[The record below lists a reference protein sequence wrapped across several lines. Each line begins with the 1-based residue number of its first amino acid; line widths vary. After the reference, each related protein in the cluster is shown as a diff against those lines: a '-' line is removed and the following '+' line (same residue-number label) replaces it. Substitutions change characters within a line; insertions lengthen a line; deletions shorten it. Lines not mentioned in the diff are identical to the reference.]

1 METPPGFS
9 SSFVHIRKFSI
20 DMASEPMRVAVVGLG
35 EHGKNHARQYLQIP
49 GVQLVGVFDMEQ
61 ERSRQAA
68 EELSV
73 PSFASYQ
80 ETLAQVDAVSVV
92 VPTRDHAS
100 VALEALRAGK
110 DVLVEK
116 PISRTLAEAD
126 EMIEVAAQG
135 NCILQVGHLERFN
148 PAVLAAE
155 KVVRDPKFFEIH
167 RLGVFAPRSLD
178 VDVVF
183 DLMIHDL
190 EILLSLVA
198 APVAEIRAVGLPIL
212 SDRVDIANVRLEF
225 EGGVVANLTASRVS
239 TEKIRKF
246 RFFQAS
252 GYVSIDFTRQDVIL
266 LGIER
271 GGLRP
276 EIGLKK
282 VETERADPLR
292 GQLEDFTQCVRTR
305 RPPKVGGG
313 EGRAAL
319 DLAQRVMKE
328 IEKHA
333 LAAGV
338 RIRP

>member
-1 METPPGFS
+1 
-9 SSFVHIRKFSI
+9 
-20 DMASEPMRVAVVGLG
+20 MASEPIRVAVVGLG
-35 EHGKNHARQYLQIP
+35 EHGRNHARRFLQIP
-49 GVQLVGVFDMEQ
+49 GVELVGVFDINR
-61 ERSRQAA
+61 ERSREAA

-73 PSFASYQ
+73 RCFVSYK

-100 VALEALRAGK
+100 LSLEGLEAGK

-116 PISRTLAEAD
+116 PISQTLEEAD
-126 EMIEVAAQG
+126 KMIDVADQR

-148 PAVLAAE
+148 PAVQAAE
-155 KVVRDPKFFEIH
+155 RLLSDPKFFEIH

-190 EILLSLVA
+190 EILLSMVG

-212 SDRVDIANVRLEF
+212 SDRIDIANVRLEF

-239 TEKIRKF
+239 TEKVRKF

-266 LGIER
+266 LGIEG

-276 EIGLKK
+276 EIAAKK
-282 VETERADPLR
+282 IEAERADPLR
-292 GQLEDFTQCVRTR
+292 GQLEDFTQCVRSR
-305 RPPKVGGG
+305 RPPKVGGA

-319 DLAQRVMKE
+319 ELAQRVMRG
-328 IEKHA
+328 IENHA
-333 LAAGV
+333 RVAGF
-338 RIRP
+338 RFRPWQ